1 MKIGRAWET
10 LGRSWKNPPWK
21 KPHSAHL
28 RTLQGIVST
37 SSRPPFA
44 ELPPG
49 NPWNPFVSFSSVF
62 HQVSGFLTVI
72 LIIALSPGYLNIFSP
87 SNYRSWSTWWYMIWL
102 TWAWVRIGL
111 AMDPPT
117 HTHTHTLQNQGFGE
131 RGGEDR
137 GFCWFLHFLYPLDPI
152 NLRSICTSDT
162 FLISWRLLERCFG
175 GRSSAKIKPHLG
187 LVAAWQ

>member
-49 NPWNPFVSFSSVF
+49 TPWNPFVSFSSVF

-87 SNYRSWSTWWYMIWL
+87 SNYRSWSTWWYDMIWL
-102 TWAWVRIGL
+102 TWAWVRIDL

-117 HTHTHTLQNQGFGE
+117 HTHTLCKTKALE
-131 RGGEDR
+131 KEVVKIEVSA
-137 GFCWFLHFLYPLDPI
+137 GFCTFSIHWIP
-152 NLRSICTSDT
+152 SICVQ
-162 FLISWRLLERCFG
+162 FALLIPFWSHDAC
-175 GRSSAKIKPHLG
+175 
-187 LVAAWQ
+187 